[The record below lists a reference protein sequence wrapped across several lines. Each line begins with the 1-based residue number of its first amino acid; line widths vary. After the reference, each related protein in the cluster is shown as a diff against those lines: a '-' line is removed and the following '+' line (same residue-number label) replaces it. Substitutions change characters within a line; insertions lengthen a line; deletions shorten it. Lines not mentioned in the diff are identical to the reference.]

1 MWALLRN
8 ANVSLGLIFTVVN
21 ALAQNI
27 VSAAFFPV
35 YLDAIAG
42 DETVGF
48 VTAASGGAMVL
59 LALPVGLL
67 TDRWSRSKT
76 LKIAAVVG
84 LLSSTVYFLALWL
97 DSLPLMYVASAMYGA
112 FAAVN
117 GAPLAAIIADSLPSG
132 RRTNMIIVQYALGL
146 LASAGG
152 PAVVVL
158 FYWRMGDTWNQD
170 TLKLVLHAGN
180 AITVASCA
188 VLVCFDDKKTLGASS
203 ESLVQHAKA
212 AAVGAL
218 QETHNSYSASLTPDG
233 DKLASEASVHC
244 SRPLSAPMAEVADD
258 RMEAPEQWLT
268 KVDGDG
274 AVLSSTA
281 IPATAAVAINSSASA
296 LTHRHAAHRA
306 GDAHADARAADGGD
320 LQEPLLLRAGLE
332 GIDEHAAV
340 ASTQEARIRDGAVSL
355 AVGSGDAGKPRKTAE
370 PGRADSD
377 EEPRTTRN
385 LGHQRLPFGC
395 CTLRVRHIPLIIFIS
410 DMTICLGAGMTV
422 AFFSI
427 YFKQVYSMSPFGV
440 AGVFAGAPV
449 AIALLSL
456 LAVPLNRVL
465 GRAGA
470 SIAFNTAGTVA
481 LFVMSIDL
489 PMWLAVGLYMLR
501 TAAMNAGYPTQ
512 RAIMMD
518 VVEKRHRGKW
528 SALENVS
535 SFTWTGSA
543 ALGGVLVDKLSF
555 DDTFRITGGLFVLST
570 LMLLPL
576 VPLTWG
582 EIVDDNASDGEKA
595 GVCSA
600 SIVPAD
606 SITSAHDVSTR
617 GTASPSGAALVR
629 DDHALSPS
637 VGIVVPAA

>member
-1 MWALLRN
+1 MWALLKN
-8 ANVSLGLIFTVVN
+8 VNVSLGLIFTVVN

-188 VLVCFDDKKTLGASS
+188 VLVCFDDKKTLGSSS
-203 ESLVQHAKA
+203 ESLVQHAKD
-212 AAVGAL
+212 AAVEAL
-218 QETHNSYSASLTPDG
+218 QEASDGYPATSTSDG
-233 DKLASEASVHC
+233 DKLASE
-244 SRPLSAPMAEVADD
+244 EVACDTT
-258 RMEAPEQWLT
+258 EAPEEWLT
-268 KVDGDG
+268 RVDGDG
-274 AVLSSTA
+274 AVLSSAA
-281 IPATAAVAINSSASA
+281 IPATAVVAVNSSASA
-296 LTHRHAAHRA
+296 LTHRHAANRA

-332 GIDEHAAV
+332 AIDGLE
-340 ASTQEARIRDGAVSL
+340 STERARIQDGAVSL
-355 AVGSGDAGKPRKTAE
+355 AVCSGDDSKTHKSTE
-370 PGRADSD
+370 ETRGDSN

-385 LGHQRLPFGC
+385 LGHQTLPFGC

-456 LAVPLNRVL
+456 LAVPLNRML

-481 LFVMSIDL
+481 LFVMSINL

-501 TAAMNAGYPTQ
+501 TAAMNAGYLSHPARHHDGRRGEAAPRQ
-512 RAIMMD
+512 
-518 VVEKRHRGKW
+518 VVRPRERLFIH
-528 SALENVS
+528 
-535 SFTWTGSA
+535 
-543 ALGGVLVDKLSF
+543 VD
-555 DDTFRITGGLFVLST
+555 GL
-570 LMLLPL
+570 
-576 VPLTWG
+576 
-582 EIVDDNASDGEKA
+582 
-595 GVCSA
+595 CSA
-600 SIVPAD
+600 GRRA
-606 SITSAHDVSTR
+606 
-617 GTASPSGAALVR
+617 G
-629 DDHALSPS
+629 
-637 VGIVVPAA
+637 